1 MRITDGINFK
11 KNSDSC
17 DKYAEWLF
25 KMPEMVVKKR
35 MICFFYLN
43 GFYSILLILGIEVEG
58 VDKCNGLL

>member
-25 KMPEMVVKKR
+25 KMPEMVVKKKDD
-35 MICFFYLN
+35 M
-43 GFYSILLILGIEVEG
+43 LLLFEWV
-58 VDKCNGLL
+58 L